1 MPHYSFVLF
10 LSLHFSFFVTSVLG
24 SGVGGFEGSWLCAS
38 VGGRVGDDVRWA
50 VGKWVDAGVGC
61 GLGPALGSGVG

>member
-24 SGVGGFEGSWLCAS
+24 SGVGGFEGAWLGAS
-38 VGGRVGDDVRWA
+38 VDVDVSWA
-50 VGKWVDAGVGC
+50 VGKWVDACVGC